1 MLTRELLSIRRIGE
15 GSDIKCALLII
26 IKKMLSCIFQTS
38 VCRPDSM
45 NAICLDF
52 KYCRTQGCFSFF
64 FSPTAAEE
72 YLQCLFQL
80 MVWQITNKC
89 RWDTETGNIETIEDY
104 AARTGDYFACLTK
117 KVLVADKFAFFERTS
132 RFWFWK
138 KKTKCCTKNVGVY
151 NCSLRC

>member
-15 GSDIKCALLII
+15 GFDIKCALLII

-52 KYCRTQGCFSFF
+52 KYCRTRGCFSFF
-64 FSPTAAEE
+64 SPHCCWRVFAM
-72 YLQCLFQL
+72 LIQL
-80 MVWQITNKC
+80 IVWQITNKC

-117 KVLVADKFAFFERTS
+117 KVLVADTFAFFWAYFPILVLKEENEMLYEEC
-132 RFWFWK
+132 W
-138 KKTKCCTKNVGVY
+138 CVQ
-151 NCSLRC
+151 L